1 MWDGRVEVWERGEG
15 KKLKRYRPNGANVK
29 PLWEFATVVNNNG
42 LSLTLCDFYHD
53 VLVKSQPN
61 DSDSKHK
68 GVRAYDLASGRLLW
82 EGEVGKEGVEG
93 LAVVENTGMLYYV
106 RDSMLHSF
114 DLKSAV
120 PQTPKTAAQV
130 EEGRN
135 SVEVVESFDV
145 AEDVRIFRRE
155 GEELWTMGILRAA
168 LEAEEEQESS
178 LDFLGDAEIRD
189 LVGGGAED
197 SISLETSV
205 DPETGKKL
213 CTIVCKKSQT
223 KFHQTNEGRSWSV
236 VAE

>member
-1 MWDGRVEVWERGEG
+1 MEEEKQVERNIYPAKTLSLTLTLPTSENV
-15 KKLKRYRPNGANVK
+15 RPNGANVK

-42 LSLTLCDFYHD
+42 LSLTLCEFYHD
-53 VLVKSQPN
+53 ILVKSQPN

-106 RDSMLHSF
+106 RDSMLHSL

-120 PQTPKTAAQV
+120 PQTTKTATQV

-155 GEELWTMGILRAA
+155 GEEFWTMGILRAA
-168 LEAEEEQESS
+168 LGAEEEQESS
-178 LDFLGDAEIRD
+178 L
-189 LVGGGAED
+189 
-197 SISLETSV
+197 
-205 DPETGKKL
+205 GK
-213 CTIVCKKSQT
+213 
-223 KFHQTNEGRSWSV
+223 
-236 VAE
+236 